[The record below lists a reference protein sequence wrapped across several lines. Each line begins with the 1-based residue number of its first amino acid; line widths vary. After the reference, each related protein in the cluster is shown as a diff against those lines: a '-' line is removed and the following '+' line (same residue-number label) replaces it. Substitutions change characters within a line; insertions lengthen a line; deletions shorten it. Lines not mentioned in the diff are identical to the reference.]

1 MILCDVTGWVL
12 HACAYRHSKKNLRKE
27 ALRHFGKKNGDIG
40 DAAREILK
48 IMQRFG
54 AEAAAAGKAL
64 STKAL
69 YGADGLIPMLS
80 TAVQGPAGRRQQQLA
95 CGDDLTSCTV
105 CGVAR
110 PGPPRAAATSRTA
123 TTTRPVGSVETGGG
137 PPRRP
142 Q

>member
-48 IMQRFG
+48 IMQRFS

-80 TAVQGPAGRRQQQLA
+80 TAVHKDFLSQR
-95 CGDDLTSCTV
+95 SMYSE
-105 CGVAR
+105 
-110 PGPPRAAATSRTA
+110 AAATARSTMSATDVENLMTA
-123 TTTRPVGSVETGGG
+123 SDDEFTVLMQSLRADQPVQADSHI
-137 PPRRP
+137 
-142 Q
+142 